1 MFLLLLIIILSIPA
15 VQTRIAKKVT
25 NYLNES
31 YGTDINI
38 DRLGLNWKAEV
49 DIRGIYI
56 ADHHKDTLIFANQ
69 LQTNILSVK
78 RLIDGDLDFGHVN
91 LSDAKFYLKVY
102 EDEVDDNL
110 FVFTEKF
117 DTGTSTSVKP
127 FHLATEE
134 VTLTNTKIRYI
145 DENEEKQELF
155 NFTNVN
161 LNAQNFNIEGPVIKA
176 NIQRL
181 ALDAKQGY
189 SIKSLAADFAYTLD
203 DIILKDLVLVT
214 EESKVIGEVILH
226 HGVNGFPDFNNKMP
240 ISAHFEHSNIA
251 TNDLNTFYNEFGKD
265 MYLVVDG
272 EFEGTLNDFTF
283 KEADLSFQDI
293 SIKGDFKLKNLLK
306 DDEYVIEAKNH
317 NISANYYDLK
327 RFLPRV
333 LSDLPKEIKD
343 LGRFN
348 LRGNT
353 TITNTT
359 LNTNS
364 VLNSKLGRATTNF
377 EMGNINDFDNAFY
390 EGNVQLQNFKLSK
403 IAQTESLGLLT
414 ANLNFKGRGFT
425 QNTVNT
431 EISGVIDEIEFEGYT
446 YQNSKVTGNL
456 KNPIFNGELSID
468 DPNLKLNFKG
478 LVDVSKEMNKYNFE
492 ADVEFAE
499 LNKLNLIKRDSV
511 SIFAGKI
518 NMDMYGTTVDDAVGT
533 INFKETFY
541 QNLNED
547 YYFDDFMITSS
558 FEKKVR
564 TIQIN
569 SPDII
574 NGKITGEFLVEDIP
588 SLFRNGIGSIYTN
601 YIAKEVTINQYI
613 DYDFEVYNKIVD
625 VFVPQL
631 KLGDNTKV
639 KGSVS
644 SDESKFKLNFNS
656 PELLL
661 YENYLSK
668 VKINVDNDNPLF
680 NTYISIDSVYT
691 GFYNV
696 TDVNFIN
703 KTLNDTLYIRSEFK
717 GGKRKE
723 DLFNLSLYHT
733 INPEGKSVVG
743 VKKSDITYKD
753 NVWHL
758 NENNNH
764 LNKVVFDDN
773 FKTIH
778 IDSLVLN
785 HNEETIR
792 FAGVL
797 KDTTYKNIRLSFSD
811 VNIGNLMPEIDSLSV
826 GGNINGKLNFVQK
839 RGFYYPNSNVVIDGV
854 TVNDIEFGDLSL
866 LIEGNKNLTKYNINS
881 TLINE
886 NVESIVAIGEIDDSG
901 KHTELNLNVD
911 LKDFNLAAFSP
922 LGGEE
927 ITNIRG
933 LASGNVKVNGRYN
946 SPSVFGNL
954 TLNES
959 GLKIPYLNTDFDLQ
973 DNTMVVVTED
983 NFDIYDTN
991 LTDTKYNTSGVFS
1004 GNISHQ
1010 NFQDWHLNFHLETDR
1025 MLVLDTPPDED
1036 ELYYGTAFISGTA
1049 DIIGNI
1055 DELVIDVVAA
1065 TEEGTSFKIPISD
1078 TESIGDDSFIKFISP
1093 EEKQAILRGE
1103 TIVSKEVKG
1112 LSLNFELDINKNAE
1126 VEVVV
1131 DKENNSTLRGRGA
1144 GTLLLEINTLGKF
1157 KMWGDFIVY
1166 EGVYDFRYG
1175 GLIQKEIDVERDGTI
1190 TWDGSPTKA
1199 QLNLRAIYKTNANP
1213 SVLLDNPSINR
1224 KIPVNVIVDLTG
1236 EILQPNLDF
1245 TIDFPRVS
1253 SIVKSELDY
1262 KLQDRQQRENQA
1274 LFLISTGSFVGDGA
1288 GQSAIT
1294 GTLAERINGIV
1305 AELFSDSNSKFK
1317 VLPYYNPGDR
1327 TINQETSD
1335 ELGFAISTQISERII
1350 INGKVGIPVGGVNES
1365 AVAGDVEVQWLVNED
1380 GSLRINFFNR
1390 QADLQFIGEDQIFEQ
1405 GAGVSYSVDFDT
1417 MKELID
1423 KIFGKEIDIEE
1434 IQIVPEDSSPVN
1446 FTSPKKDEN

>member
-1 MFLLLLIIILSIPA
+1 VILLLLLIIILSIPA
-15 VQTRIAKKVT
+15 VQTSIAKKVT
-25 NYLNES
+25 TYLNES

-38 DRLGLNWKAEV
+38 ARIGLNWKAEV
-49 DIRGIYI
+49 DIRGVYI
-56 ADHHKDTLIFANQ
+56 ADHHKDTLIFAKQ

-78 RLIDGDLDFGHVN
+78 KLIDGDLDFGHVN
-91 LSDAKFYLKVY
+91 LSDAIFYIKVY
-102 EDEVDDNL
+102 KDEVDDNL

-117 DTGTSTSVKP
+117 DTGITTEVKP
-127 FHLATEE
+127 FILCTEE
-134 VTLTNTKIRYI
+134 ISLSNTKIRYI
-145 DENEEKQELF
+145 DENEEKQEVF
-155 NFTNVN
+155 NFKNVN
-161 LNAQNFNIEGPVIKA
+161 IHAENFRIEGPEIRA
-176 NIQRL
+176 NIQSL

-189 SIKSLAADFAYTLD
+189 RIKKLAADFAYTLD
-203 DIILKDLVLVT
+203 DIILKDLDLVT
-214 EESKVIGEVILH
+214 EGSNIKGEVILH
-226 HGVNGFPDFNNKMP
+226 HGINGFPDFNNKMP
-240 ISAHFEHSNIA
+240 ISAHLENSNIA
-251 TNDLNTFYNEFGKD
+251 TNDLNTFYNEFGTD
-265 MYLVVDG
+265 MQLIVDG
-272 EFEGTLNDFTF
+272 DFEGTLNDFTF
-283 KEADLSFQDI
+283 KNAGLSFQDI
-293 SIKGDFKLKNLLK
+293 SIKGNFKLKNIMEG
-306 DDEYVIEAKNH
+306 DEYIIELKNH

-333 LSDLPKEIKD
+333 LEDLPKEIKD

-348 LRGNT
+348 LKGNT
-353 TITNTT
+353 RITNTILT
-359 LNTNS
+359 TNS
-364 VLNSKLGRATTNF
+364 LLNSALGNAITAF
-377 EMGNINDFDNAFY
+377 EMGNINDFDNAYY
-390 EGNVQLQNFKLSK
+390 EGNIQLNDFKLNK
-403 IAQTESLGLLT
+403 VAKTESLGLVT
-414 ANLNFKGRGFT
+414 ADLNFKGRGFT

-431 EISGVIDEIEFEGYT
+431 SVSGTIGEIEFEGYT
-446 YQNSKVTGNL
+446 YQDAMVTGNL

-468 DPNLKLNFKG
+468 DPNLILNFKG
-478 LVDVSKEMNKYNFE
+478 LVDVSKDLNKYNFE
-492 ADVEFAE
+492 ANVEFAE

-511 SIFAGKI
+511 SVFAGKI
-518 NMDMYGTTVDDAVGT
+518 IMDIYGTTVNDAVGT

-541 QNLNED
+541 QNLNEG
-547 YYFDDFMITSS
+547 YYFDDFIIRSS
-558 FEKKVR
+558 FERKVR

-569 SPDII
+569 SPDMI

-588 SLFRNGIGSIYTN
+588 NLFRNGIGSIYTN
-601 YIAKEVTINQYI
+601 YIPNEVTNNQYI

-644 SDESKFKLNFNS
+644 SDESEFKLNFNS

-661 YENYLSK
+661 YDNYMSK

-696 TDVNFIN
+696 TDLNFIN

-717 GGKRKE
+717 GGKKKE

-773 FKTIH
+773 FKTIQ
-778 IDSLVLN
+778 IDSLVLS
-785 HNEETIR
+785 HQNELIQI
-792 FAGVL
+792 AGVL
-797 KDTTYKNIRLSFSD
+797 RDTTYKNLRLSFSD
-811 VNIGNLMPEIDSLSV
+811 VNIGNIIPEIDSLTL
-826 GGNINGKLNFVQK
+826 GGNVNGKLNFIQK

-854 TVNDIEFGDLSL
+854 TINDILFGDLSL
-866 LIEGNKNLTKYNINS
+866 NIDGNEDLTKYNIKS

-886 NVESIVAIGEIDDSG
+886 NVESIAIIGEIDDSG
-901 KHTELNLNVD
+901 AKTNVNLDIDLNE
-911 LKDFNLAAFSP
+911 FNLAAFSP
-922 LGGEE
+922 LGGEN
-927 ITNIRG
+927 ITDIRG
-933 LASGNVKVNGRYN
+933 LVSGDVKVTGEYK
-946 SPSVFGNL
+946 SPAVFGNL
-954 TLNES
+954 ALNKS
-959 GLKIPYLNTDFDLQ
+959 GLKIPYLNTDFNLQ
-973 DNTMVVVTED
+973 DDTRIVVTED
-983 NFDIYDTN
+983 NFDIYSTN
-991 LTDTKYNTSGVFS
+991 ITDTKYNTSGVFS
-1004 GNISHQ
+1004 GNVSHN
-1010 NFQDWHLNFHLETDR
+1010 NFNDWHLNFHLDTDR

-1049 DIIGNI
+1049 DIIGYI
-1055 DELVIDVVAA
+1055 DELVIDVVAT

-1093 EEKQAILRGE
+1093 EEKEAILRGE
-1103 TIVSKEVKG
+1103 TIVSKDVKG

-1131 DKENNSTLRGRGA
+1131 DKENNSTLKGRGA

-1157 KMWGDFIVY
+1157 NMWGDFIIY

-1175 GLIQKEIDVERDGTI
+1175 GIIQKEIAVEQGGNI

-1199 QLNLRAIYKTNANP
+1199 VLNLKAIYKTNANP
-1213 SVLLDNPSINR
+1213 SVLLDNPTINR

-1236 EILQPNLDF
+1236 QILQPNLDF
-1245 TIDFPRVS
+1245 TIEFPRVS

-1262 KLQDRQQRENQA
+1262 KLQERQQRENQA
-1274 LFLISTGSFVGDGA
+1274 LYLISTGSFVGEGA
-1288 GQSAIT
+1288 GQSAIA
-1294 GTLAERINGIV
+1294 GTLAERINGLV
-1305 AELFSDSNSKFK
+1305 AEILSDNDSKFK
-1317 VLPYYNPGDR
+1317 VLPYYFPGDR
-1327 TINQETSD
+1327 SINQETSD
-1335 ELGFAISTQISERII
+1335 ELGVRFSTVISERII
-1350 INGKVGIPVGGVNES
+1350 INGKVGVPVGGINES

-1405 GAGVSYSVDFDT
+1405 GAGVSYSLDFDT
-1417 MKELID
+1417 MKELIK
-1423 KIFGKEIDIEE
+1423 KIFGTDIEKLE
-1434 IQIVPEDSSPVN
+1434 ELNIVPDDSSPVN
-1446 FTSPKKDEN
+1446 FNTPKEK